1 VREREGAALCM
12 FYIHKEPRFRSE
24 KSAADTKL
32 EKTSL
37 SAGGFLR
44 VLYGYRTCK
53 GLRCW
58 RALGKAV
65 FIRGG
70 GKLAGISGGKWIF
83 WGGKGGDMVFRMIV
97 DKFGGEE
104 AGFRGICGECV

>member
-1 VREREGAALCM
+1 MKKIVDKFVGVRGVRGREGAALCM

-58 RALGKAV
+58 RALGKVV
-65 FIRGG
+65 FIRGR
-70 GKLAGISGGKWIF
+70 K
-83 WGGKGGDMVFRMIV
+83 
-97 DKFGGEE
+97 
-104 AGFRGICGECV
+104 FRGNLGWEGGRYGI